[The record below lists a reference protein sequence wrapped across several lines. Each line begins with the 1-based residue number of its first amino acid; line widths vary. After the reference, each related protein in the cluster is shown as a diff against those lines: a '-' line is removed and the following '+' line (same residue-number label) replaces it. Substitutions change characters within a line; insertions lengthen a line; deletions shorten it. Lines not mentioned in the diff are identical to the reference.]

1 MLTNIEF
8 ETIISSIKKD
18 LFNQRM
24 VGFVNKIDLSDKKYQ
39 SNGIVRDDIYKG
51 KFLFPMNYFMSFWI
65 DCQSMYFMSTI
76 FFKYKLDGIRVPQ
89 FNLITF

>member
-1 MLTNIEF
+1 MVVSSNEDVAYVSLLCLNDNNIEDYEKQDIVTNIEF

-39 SNGIVRDDIYKG
+39 SNGIVRDDIYKE
-51 KFLFPMNYFMSFWI
+51 KLLFPMKYF
-65 DCQSMYFMSTI
+65 
-76 FFKYKLDGIRVPQ
+76 V
-89 FNLITF
+89 

>member
-1 MLTNIEF
+1 MKKQDIVTNIEF

-51 KFLFPMNYFMSFWI
+51 KLLFPMKYF
-65 DCQSMYFMSTI
+65 
-76 FFKYKLDGIRVPQ
+76 V
-89 FNLITF
+89 

>member
-1 MLTNIEF
+1 MVVSSNEDVAYVSLLCLNDNNIEDYEKQDIVTNIEF

-51 KFLFPMNYFMSFWI
+51 KLLFPMKYF
-65 DCQSMYFMSTI
+65 
-76 FFKYKLDGIRVPQ
+76 V
-89 FNLITF
+89 